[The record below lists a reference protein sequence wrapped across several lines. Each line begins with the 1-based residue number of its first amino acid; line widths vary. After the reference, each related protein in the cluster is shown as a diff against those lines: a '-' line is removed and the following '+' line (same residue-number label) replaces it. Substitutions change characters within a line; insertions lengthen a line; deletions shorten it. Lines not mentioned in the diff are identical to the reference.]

1 LKSRKGRRQATFCPF
16 FIISGRGA
24 GKYLGKGKSFGDQYV
39 VGEMRFI
46 DEAVITVRSG
56 KGGNGCVSFRREK
69 YIPKGGPDG
78 GDGGRGGDVVL
89 QASSTKLTLY
99 DLRLKRMYAAENGQP
114 GQGKDR
120 YGRAG
125 RDMIINVPPGTV
137 VTLLSPDGREEIVCD
152 LVRPGDECVVA
163 QGGRGGKGN
172 THFKSS
178 TMRTPRFAQP
188 GEKGEEKSLRL
199 ELKLLADVGIIGLP
213 NAGKS
218 TLISTVSAAR
228 PKIAAYPFTTLV
240 PQLGVVKNDY
250 GQQMVLA
257 DIPGLIEGAH
267 QGQGLGD
274 TFLKHVQR
282 TKLLVHLLSAE
293 DMSLDNPWPGFA
305 LINTE
310 LEQYDS
316 ALATKEQ
323 IWVVSKIDLLSRDD
337 LAALQNRAADEGREV
352 FFLSSLTG
360 EGIDELM
367 QALWPRVKRDTGQ
380 APDVS

>member
-1 LKSRKGRRQATFCPF
+1 
-16 FIISGRGA
+16 
-24 GKYLGKGKSFGDQYV
+24 
-39 VGEMRFI
+39 
-46 DEAVITVRSG
+46 
-56 KGGNGCVSFRREK
+56 
-69 YIPKGGPDG
+69 
-78 GDGGRGGDVVL
+78 
-89 QASSTKLTLY
+89 
-99 DLRLKRMYAAENGQP
+99 
-114 GQGKDR
+114 
-120 YGRAG
+120 
-125 RDMIINVPPGTV
+125 
-137 VTLLSPDGREEIVCD
+137 
-152 LVRPGDECVVA
+152 
-163 QGGRGGKGN
+163 
-172 THFKSS
+172 
-178 TMRTPRFAQP
+178 MRTPRFAQP